1 MTRLLFRNKWFALAW
16 AISICF
22 TIARFFGEGGGH
34 EKLQVATG
42 PMHGQQSVGQLH
54 NNPWGFDKDE
64 RGEATDTSDN

>member
-34 EKLQVATG
+34 EKLQLATAQVYS
-42 PMHGQQSVGQLH
+42 QQAASQPH
-54 NNPWGFDKDE
+54 RNPW
-64 RGEATDTSDN
+64 RYDTADDTETPAN

>member
-1 MTRLLFRNKWFALAW
+1 MTRLLFRNKWFALVW

-42 PMHGQQSVGQLH
+42 QTHSEQSDGQLH
-54 NNPWGFDKDE
+54 NNPWGFDK
-64 RGEATDTSDN
+64 GESAETTDTSNN

>member
-1 MTRLLFRNKWFALAW
+1 MTRLLFRNKWFALVW

-42 PMHGQQSVGQLH
+42 QRHSQQAASQH
-54 NNPWGFDKDE
+54 HQNPWGIDKAEGDE
-64 RGEATDTSDN
+64 NLNDSGN